1 MRIAVLGMGRMGRA
15 VAGRLLAGGH
25 EVTVWNRSPGK
36 ADDLAGQGAADRSG
50 QPASGAVG
58 GAEVVITSLSDDAAV
73 RAVVLDAGVAGALAR
88 TAGGGRAAI
97 LVDMSTV
104 LPTTSRQLARA
115 VGEQGFVA
123 SPILAAPAGVENG
136 EALYLIAGP
145 AEPRRAL
152 TPVFATL
159 SGRRVELGEDPGTAL
174 VVKLLSNALL
184 LSGIAVL
191 SEVVAT
197 ARAAGLDDDFLRQ
210 FLGSSPL
217 VAPALRN
224 RLDNMI
230 SGRHAGWF
238 TTALGAKDARLAEDV
253 ALGHGLRPPLIAAV
267 RQRYQEAAAE
277 GWADEDLTAVIELM
291 RRPHG
296 SAASGPARHEA

>member
-1 MRIAVLGMGRMGRA
+1 MRIAVLGMGKMGHA
-15 VAGRLLAGGH
+15 VAGRLLEGGH

-36 ADDLAGQGAADRSG
+36 ADDLAGEGATDRSG
-50 QPASGAVG
+50 QPASGAVD

-73 RAVVLDAGVAGALAR
+73 RAVVIDGGVAGALAR
-88 TAGGGRAAI
+88 TAGGGTATI

-104 LPTTSRQLARA
+104 SPMTSRQLARA

-123 SPILAAPAGVENG
+123 SPILAAPAGVAGG
-136 EALYLIAGP
+136 EALYLIAGT

-152 TPVFATL
+152 TPVFANL

-184 LSGIAVL
+184 LSGIVVL
-191 SEVVAT
+191 GEVVAT

-217 VAPALRN
+217 VAPAVRN
-224 RLDNMI
+224 RLDHMI

-253 ALGHGLRPPLIAAV
+253 ALDHGLHPPLIAAV
-267 RQRYQEAAAE
+267 KQRYQEAAAE
-277 GWADEDLTAVIELM
+277 GWADVDLTAVIELM
-291 RRPHG
+291 RR
-296 SAASGPARHEA
+296 GPGRSS

>member
-1 MRIAVLGMGRMGRA
+1 MRIAVLGMGKMGHA
-15 VAGRLLAGGH
+15 VAGRLLEGGH

-36 ADDLAGQGAADRSG
+36 ADDLAGEGATDRSG
-50 QPASGAVG
+50 QPASGAVD

-73 RAVVLDAGVAGALAR
+73 RAVVIDGGVAGALAR
-88 TAGGGRAAI
+88 TAGGGTATI

-104 LPTTSRQLARA
+104 SPMTSRQLARA

-123 SPILAAPAGVENG
+123 SPILAAPAGVAGG

-145 AEPRRAL
+145 AGPRRAL
-152 TPVFATL
+152 TPVFANL

-184 LSGIAVL
+184 LSGIVVL
-191 SEVVAT
+191 GEVVAT

-224 RLDNMI
+224 RLDHMI

-253 ALGHGLRPPLIAAV
+253 ALDHGLHPPLIAAV
-267 RQRYQEAAAE
+267 KQRYQEAAAE
-277 GWADEDLTAVIELM
+277 GWADVDLTAVIELM
-291 RRPHG
+291 RR
-296 SAASGPARHEA
+296 GPGRSS